1 MLRIKKLDIFVLK
14 SFLLLFAGTFFI
26 CLFIFMMQ
34 FLWRYVD
41 ELVGKGLEINVL
53 AQFFF
58 YSGLTLIPLSL
69 PLAILLAALMT
80 FGNFGERYELLS
92 MKAAGIPLLR
102 IIRPVV
108 LFCVFL
114 GGMSFFFQ
122 NIIGP
127 RAQKQLWTLLV
138 SMKQKSPEVDIPE
151 GVFYSD
157 IDGYNIY
164 VKHKDRKTGLLKDI
178 LIYNFSD
185 GFENAHIIWAAE
197 GKLELTADKQH
208 LFLHLYNG
216 EQFENLKSQSVISR
230 NVPYRRE
237 TFKEK
242 HTLIQFSSEFNM
254 VDGSFLDR
262 RSDIK
267 NMHEISVAID
277 SLTTHADSVG
287 RSMYSDIMSTTYRG
301 AVLTP
306 ADSVK
311 IKTENIA
318 VINTDSIYNSMTSQ
332 EKLKVLHTLIQFSS
346 EFNMVDGSFL
356 DRRSDI
362 KNMHEISVAIDSL
375 TTHADSVGR
384 SMYSDIMSTTYRGAV
399 LTPADSVKI
408 KTENIAVINTDSIYN
423 SMTSQEKLKVLTT
436 TENRVKSLSTDWDM
450 KSFLTKD
457 TDNSIR
463 SHRSDWHKKITLS
476 LACIIFFF
484 IGAPLGA
491 IIRKGG
497 LGMPVVISVLIFV
510 IYYIIDSGATRVA
523 KSGEMNI
530 VLGTWMSTIVLA
542 PLGAFFTY
550 KSNKDSVVFNLDVYA
565 AFFRKLLGIR
575 QSRHMFKKEVIIHTP
590 EYAKD
595 IEILDEISKDCQTYL
610 ETHRLKGMPNYIQ
623 IFTNNKHDDAIAEI
637 SKKMEALIEELSN
650 TKDAVLLNL
659 MNNYP
664 FLSVKA
670 HKSLFDNRWLNLL
683 FGIIVP
689 AGLLLYLNI
698 WRYRLRLEKDL
709 RVIIK
714 TNQSIIEQIEKQQLY
729 LQK

>member
-332 EKLKVLHTLIQFSS
+332 EKLKVL
-346 EFNMVDGSFL
+346 
-356 DRRSDI
+356 
-362 KNMHEISVAIDSL
+362 
-375 TTHADSVGR
+375 
-384 SMYSDIMSTTYRGAV
+384 
-399 LTPADSVKI
+399 
-408 KTENIAVINTDSIYN
+408 
-423 SMTSQEKLKVLTT
+423 TT

-523 KSGEMNI
+523 NSGEMNI